1 MIIAE
6 NEHLDSQGS
15 SRTESPFESCHG
27 TADESSEYCDSDSS
41 SIMSQL
47 SRKKKQTKTQPK
59 KKAKP
64 STSTTMTTTK
74 KSNTRKRKQSE
85 LTGSD
90 GFAHVKGA
98 WSDEEDQKLKDLVK
112 KYGPKRWSVIAEKLP
127 GRIGK
132 QCRERWYN
140 HLDPSVKKDWWTPEE
155 DRIIIDY
162 HERNGNQWAQ
172 IAKLLPGRP
181 ANAIKN
187 HWNSTL
193 RRAVDKGGKPK
204 RDGKKNTTLKPTSK
218 KRRVEKSSDDD
229 YDDEDE
235 ENQEDEEA
243 DYASPVEEEQQTTM
257 QEAVHE
263 EHEQKPASESAMR
276 PPAYSTRGIKRK
288 YESEDHMSQDE
299 ESDTCSESD
308 SEHEQVESD
317 DEFVNSPLPVATNK
331 VVPRNQAIEEDQD
344 ELMMDTI
351 SASNSA
357 SAVVSGDSY
366 YIIAPSKECAAAPPS
381 VAEPCL
387 AATMTSQQLQKLRQ
401 ECLEE
406 VYKHDDIETLRRI
419 VLIRQYDPEYKRAVE
434 KQDSNDFFEQTLLSY
449 WSQSF

>member
-1 MIIAE
+1 MVIADTE
-6 NEHLDSQGS
+6 RIEQQSS
-15 SRTESPFESCHG
+15 SRTESPVESSHG

-41 SIMSQL
+41 ITSQR
-47 SRKKKQTKTQPK
+47 SRKKNKKTSSQTK
-59 KKAKP
+59 KKAK
-64 STSTTMTTTK
+64 SQSSTTK

-90 GFAHVKGA
+90 GLAHVKGA

-140 HLDPSVKKDWWTPEE
+140 HLDPSVKKDWWTAEE
-155 DRIIIDY
+155 DRIIIDF

-193 RRAVDKGGKPK
+193 RRAVDKGGKI
-204 RDGKKNTTLKPTSK
+204 KKDVKKTKVSIQPTK
-218 KRRVEKSSDDD
+218 KRKIEKSIS
-229 YDDEDE
+229 DE
-235 ENQEDEEA
+235 EYEDK
-243 DYASPVEEEQQTTM
+243 VEEEEEEEDYATPLIVEPQSALDDTIT
-257 QEAVHE
+257 QEQVNH
-263 EHEQKPASESAMR
+263 HHQPSPKSSPL
-276 PPAYSTRGIKRK
+276 PAYITRNSNKRK
-288 YESEDHMSQDE
+288 RYESEDQMMSEDD
-299 ESDTCSESD
+299 SDTCSESD
-308 SEHEQVESD
+308 SEHEEVESD
-317 DEFVNSPLPVATNK
+317 DEFVNSPLPVTTTNR

-344 ELMMDTI
+344 ELMMDTV
-351 SASNSA
+351 SAATNNA
-357 SAVVSGDSY
+357 AAIVSGDSY
-366 YIIAPSKECAAAPPS
+366 YIISPSKECIFSAPTVVDP
-381 VAEPCL
+381 P
-387 AATMTSQQLQKLRQ
+387 MTSAQLQKLRQ

-449 WSQSF
+449 WSHSC